1 MLQDRDRSPSPA
13 PAQRTAPRPPGLTDA
28 QLGVWYGQQL
38 DPTNRVYN
46 TGEYAEIHGPVDSGI
61 FERAL
66 RRTIGEADTFGLRLT
81 DTPQGPQATTAPE
94 AVLDLRLVDVGPQRD
109 PRAAALAWMR
119 EDLLNPVEL
128 TEGPLFGCALLK
140 AGPDHWFWYLRA
152 HHILLDGYAF
162 TLVFQRLATVYT
174 ALASGQEPAPSPF
187 PPSRLLVEEESA
199 YRASARFDRDR
210 AYWTE
215 RFADAPEI
223 ATLADG
229 AAPPSA
235 PFLRRTTDLDG
246 PAGERLTAA
255 AARLGGGRADLFLAA
270 AAGYVHRAT
279 GAPDVVLGVT
289 TMSRPG
295 SAALRAPATVS
306 NILPLRVAV
315 APGASVADLVRSTA
329 AELREVRRHQQYRG
343 EDLRR
348 DLKLLGSGR
357 PLYGPVLNLVP
368 FSHDLRFG
376 EHPAT
381 AGHLTGGVVEDLTIT
396 VRPGPSGSGLRI
408 DFDANPALYT
418 AAELADHQE
427 RFLLLLER
435 LADAPPELALS
446 ATSLLKPGEQ
456 PVPSTDRR
464 VPPPAD
470 ATLSARFEAQAA
482 RTPEAIAVTCEGTDL
497 SYRELNARAN
507 RLARL
512 LTERGAAPGTLVAL
526 ALPRSAELVTAL
538 LAVLKS
544 GAGYLPLDP
553 GYPMERLLTV
563 CTDAAPA
570 LLVTDSGTAP
580 LRAAAGIP
588 AVVLDDPAIGRD
600 LAARSPADLGPGSGA
615 AAPEDIAYV
624 IHTSGSTG
632 RPKGVQIPH
641 SNVVRLFE
649 TSAAHFAFGPED
661 VWTLFHSYAFDFS
674 VWELWGAL
682 LHGGRLVVVPQAVT
696 RSPADLLELLRR
708 ERVTVL
714 NQTPSAFQ
722 QLIQADAEADTG
734 AEPLALRYVV
744 FGGEALEPAHLRPW
758 TDRYGDETPALVNMY
773 GITETTV
780 HVTHHRVTRA
790 LVEEGGGRSVIGT
803 PLPDLRVHLLDG
815 YLQPVPPGWTGEMY
829 VSGPGLARGY
839 LNRPEL
845 TAERFPQDPFGP
857 PGERMYRTGDLARR
871 AADGTLE
878 YAGRADQQ
886 VKIRGFRIEPGEVEA
901 ALLRH
906 PGVVQAAVVAREA
919 AGRTDRMLVAY
930 AVAGPGSSPAP
941 AELRSHL
948 AGLLPEY
955 MVPGACVLL
964 PALPL
969 TPNGKLDVRTLPA
982 PDFAGAGTGSR
993 AGAGAAEA
1001 LVCRLYEEVLQLP
1014 EGTVGVHDSFFDLG
1028 GHSLLAGRLLAG
1040 LRARTGVAVP
1050 MSAVFGTPTPA
1061 GIAARLDGRRPGAP
1075 AARPALVAT
1084 ERPELIPL
1092 SSAQQSMW
1100 FLNQLDPASATYN
1113 IPLVVRVD
1121 RTIDPE
1127 ALRAALADLTDRH
1140 ESLRTVLPQH
1150 EGSPYQEIRPPG
1162 TVRPTLQVV
1171 DCPAGEVDAHVA
1183 AAERH
1188 PFDLTRDTPLWAGLY
1203 GDRPGAQV
1211 LVLVLHHSAA
1221 DGWSLRPLAED
1232 LSLAYA
1238 ARSHGR
1244 APRWERPLAVQY
1256 ADYALWQRALLD
1268 EPAVDD
1274 SPVQQAGAFWRT
1286 ALAGLPEELPLP
1298 VDRPRPAQPAGRGG
1312 GLAVDV
1318 DGDLHRALLRLA
1330 ERYGVSLFM
1339 VLQAAVAA
1347 LLTRSGAG
1355 TDIPL
1360 GTPVAGR
1367 DEPALDDLIGLITNT
1382 LVLRTDTSG
1391 DPEFSELLARVRAFD
1406 LAAFDH
1412 QELPFDR
1419 LVEDL
1424 NPPRSAARHPLFQ
1437 VMLALQ
1443 NNEAAVLRLGSQQ
1456 AALTPSPTGT
1466 AKFDL
1471 FVDVLE
1477 RTGEDGSP
1485 AGLGCHI
1492 EYRTDLFDADTVREL
1507 ADSLHALLT
1516 AVAADPTIRISALP
1530 APARRPAGAGAAAVE
1545 AFDPGP
1551 LEQAVLACPDI
1562 RDCLVLPPAEG
1573 EAGRPTVLVV
1583 LTRTGA
1589 VEQAAQALL
1598 RTAPDPARAPRL
1610 VAVTDLPR
1618 TGDGLP
1624 DTATALDGL
1633 PRIDADPAARWQA
1646 ALAALPEV
1654 VAATVELEE
1663 ETEPLGRRHTGSA
1676 VPRRPA
1682 ADGTPAPAPAG
1693 GVPSISIGPA
1703 LPEPTVATWAEAL
1716 RRAASGGPRAEAVHV
1731 RADGTEVRRSY
1742 ASLAEEASRVLGGLR
1757 LRGLRPGDRVIL
1769 QCEDTEDFLAALWGC
1784 VLGGFVTVPLTVPG
1798 SYRAASAAV
1807 AKLEGV
1813 WRMLDRPWVLTSAGS
1828 EAGLRELAARRD
1840 WPGLR
1845 LATVDALRDG
1855 PPDGE
1860 WHPAR
1865 PEDDFLMLLTSGSTG
1880 LPKAVRL
1887 DQRNVLARTAAAV
1900 AVNGLT
1906 EDDVSLNW
1914 IPLDHVTGVVMFHLR
1929 DLYLGCRQVH
1939 APTSWILQ
1947 DPLRWMDLADRH
1959 RVSVTWAPNFA
1970 FGLLGEH
1977 AHRMAD
1983 RRWDLSPMRLVMNAG
1998 EVVVAATARS
2008 FLTSLAPFGMPG
2020 TVMHP
2025 GWGMSETC
2033 SVVTD
2038 TSLAAAPGAGEDGF
2052 VSCGLPYPGFAMRV
2066 VDEREQVVPEGT
2078 VGRFQVRGAS
2088 VTSGYHDNPAANAA
2102 SFTAEGWFETGDLAF
2117 LRAGELH
2124 ITGRAKDVIIVNG
2137 VNHYSHEIE
2146 ACVEQLPFVV
2156 RSFTAACAV
2165 RTDPAAGTDE
2175 LALFVRLEPG
2185 QDVAQAL
2192 RAIRGKVG
2200 REIGVSPAHLLPVPG
2215 EAIPKTEIGKI
2226 QRTQLRRRFEAGEF
2240 DEIARRSELLLGTAA
2255 TVPDWFLR
2263 PVWQRAEQ
2271 QHRPA
2276 PPARHTLVLACSDPL
2291 SVETADALA
2300 ERLRRGGGRATV
2312 AAAAEAFERLDAARY
2327 HLRPDAPE
2335 DHRRLL
2341 AALDRDDR
2349 PVDAVVHL
2357 GALGTGTAEPDSVEA
2372 LLCAQRDS
2380 ADSLLCLAQAL
2391 AAAHRP
2397 GQRPTLHLVTAD
2409 ARDVLPEDRPG
2420 YAHAAAGGLLLS
2432 LRQEL
2437 PWLAAACLDLPAS
2450 APDRMAELIL
2460 TETSAPV
2467 ADAEVAYR
2475 AGARYIRRLAPLPEP
2490 APRSEPAAPEG
2501 FLLVSGG
2508 LGELGARIAGH
2519 LLKTPGTR
2527 LLLVGR
2533 TGLPPERS
2541 WDAPAAPGAAGDRR
2555 VETYRALREQG
2566 DVRYEAADITDPAQV
2581 RAAVDKAAAAWS
2593 LPLAGVLHL
2602 AGEFDQGAAADLDL
2616 TRWRAALAA
2625 KITGGWVLHR
2635 LATEYAA
2642 PSFLSFSSVNG
2653 FFGGSMNGAYAA
2665 ANAFLDA
2672 LAVHQRRN
2680 GTDARSLAWS
2690 MWAEIGM
2697 SRGYALKALTEARGY
2712 RVLEE
2717 DDGLRSFDLARSLP
2731 GPHLLIGVDRRAA
2744 WVRGHVLDRARPV
2757 HRLAGRVELREGA
2770 DISAVQ
2776 HGAAEAARLA
2786 GAAGHWVLR
2795 AAGSARAVTAAS
2807 PTGAGD
2813 ARRREL
2819 ADALTAVWCRVLG
2832 RDEVA
2837 PEMSFFD
2844 LGGTSLLLVA
2854 VQTAVNREL
2863 GCDLSVLDLFEH
2875 PTVGA
2880 LARHLAARGEA
2891 GEGTRPEAAADA
2903 GEGGAPGDAPGGAL
2917 ARARQQAQRRQAA
2930 RTRTTR
2936 ARTRTE
2942 NDG

>member
-1 MLQDRDRSPSPA
+1 M
-13 PAQRTAPRPPGLTDA
+13 GLTGA
-28 QLGVWYGQQL
+28 QSGVWYGQQL
-38 DPTNRVYN
+38 DPSGRVYN
-46 TGEYAEIHGPVDSGI
+46 TGEYAEVHGPVDSGI

-66 RRTIGEADTFGLRLT
+66 RRTIGEADVFGLRLT
-81 DTPQGPQATTAPE
+81 EAAQGPQAVLAPE
-94 AVLDLRLVDVGPQRD
+94 AGLDLRLVDVGSADD
-109 PRAAALAWMR
+109 PGAAALAWMR
-119 EDLLNPVEL
+119 EELLTPVEP
-128 TEGPLFGCALLK
+128 TEGPLFACALLK
-140 AGPDHWFWYLRA
+140 AGPDRWFWYLRA

-162 TLVFQRLATVYT
+162 TLVFQRLAAVYT
-174 ALASGQEPAPSPF
+174 ALVNGQEP
-187 PPSRLLVEEESA
+187 PPSAFRSARVLVEEEEA
-199 YRASARFDRDR
+199 YRSSVRFERDR
-210 AYWTE
+210 AYWAE
-215 RFADAPEI
+215 RFADAPEVV
-223 ATLADG
+223 TLAAG
-229 AAPPSA
+229 SAPPSA

-246 PAGERLTAA
+246 PAGERLSAA
-255 AARLGGGRADLFLAA
+255 AARLGAGRADLFLAA

-279 GAPDVVLGVT
+279 GSPDVVLGVT
-289 TMSRPG
+289 TMSRAG

-315 APGASVADLVRSTA
+315 GPGATVADLVRSVA

-357 PLYGPVLNLVP
+357 QLYGPVVNYVP
-368 FSHDLRFG
+368 FTHDLHFG
-376 EHPAT
+376 EHPAV

-396 VRPGPSGSGLRI
+396 VRPAPAGSGLRI

-427 RFLLLLER
+427 RFLLLLDQ
-435 LADAPPELALS
+435 LADAPADLALS

-456 PVPSTDRR
+456 PAPDTDRR
-464 VPPPAD
+464 VPPCAD

-482 RTPEAIAVTCEGTDL
+482 RTPEATAVTHEGAAL

-526 ALPRSAELVTAL
+526 ALPRSAELVVAL

-553 GYPMERLLTV
+553 GYPVERLLTV
-563 CTDAAPA
+563 CADAAPA
-570 LLVTDSGTAP
+570 LLVTDSGTALP
-580 LRAAAGIP
+580 AAAGVP
-588 AVVLDDPAIGRD
+588 AVVLDDPAVVRE
-600 LAARSPADLGPGSGA
+600 LAAHSPADLALGSGA

-649 TSAAHFAFGPED
+649 TSAAHFDFGPGD

-682 LHGGRLVVVPQAVT
+682 LHGGRLVVVPHAVT
-696 RSPADLLELLRR
+696 RSPAEFLDLLRR

-722 QLIQADAEADTG
+722 QLIRADAEAAAD

-744 FGGEALEPAHLRPW
+744 FGGEALEPAQLRPW

-790 LVEEGGGRSVIGT
+790 LVEEGAGRSVIGT
-803 PLPDLRVHLLDG
+803 PLPDLRVHLLDR

-845 TAERFPQDPFGP
+845 TAERFPEDPFGP

-919 AGRTDRMLVAY
+919 AGRADRMLVAY
-930 AVAGPGSSPAP
+930 AVAGPGGSPAP
-941 AELRSHL
+941 AELRAHL

-969 TPNGKLDVRTLPA
+969 TPNGKLDARALPA
-982 PDFAGAGTGSR
+982 PDFAAAGSGGR
-993 AGAGAAEA
+993 AGADADQA
-1001 LVCRLYEEVLQLP
+1001 LVCRLYEEVLRLP

-1061 GIAARLDGRRPGAP
+1061 GIAVLLGGRRAGEEP
-1075 AARPALVAT
+1075 ARPALVAA
-1084 ERPELIPL
+1084 ERPDRIPL
-1092 SSAQQSMW
+1092 SFAQRSMW
-1100 FLNQLDPASATYN
+1100 FLNQVDPASATYN
-1113 IPLVVRVD
+1113 IPLVVRLD
-1121 RTIDPE
+1121 RAIDQE
-1127 ALRAALADLTDRH
+1127 ALRAALADVTDRH
-1140 ESLRTVLPQH
+1140 ESLRTVLPQLD
-1150 EGSPYQEIRPPG
+1150 GSPYQEVRPPG
-1162 TVRPTLQVV
+1162 SVRPTLQVV

-1211 LVLVLHHSAA
+1211 LVIVLHHSAA

-1232 LSLAYA
+1232 LSVAYA
-1238 ARSHGR
+1238 ARSGGR

-1256 ADYALWQRALLD
+1256 ADYALWQRTLLD
-1268 EPAVDD
+1268 DGVLSDQGALPGGRAGGGSGLGV
-1274 SPVQQAGAFWRT
+1274 AGAFWRT
-1286 ALAGLPEELPLP
+1286 ALAGLPEELALP
-1298 VDRPRPAQPAGRGG
+1298 VDRARPAVPDGRGG
-1312 GLAVDV
+1312 GVVVDV
-1318 DGDLHRALLRLA
+1318 DADLHRALLRLA
-1330 ERYGVSLFM
+1330 EQHGASLFM
-1339 VLQAAVAA
+1339 VLQAALAA
-1347 LLTRSGAG
+1347 VLTRAGAG

-1367 DEPALDDLIGLITNT
+1367 GEAALDDLIGLITNT

-1391 DPEFSELLARVRAFD
+1391 DPEFGELLARVRAFD

-1424 NPPRSAARHPLFQ
+1424 NPARSASRHPLFQ

-1443 NNEAAVLRLGSQQ
+1443 NNNPAALRLGGRP

-1477 RTGEDGSP
+1477 RAGEDGSP
-1485 AGLGCHI
+1485 AGLGCHV
-1492 EYRTDLFDADTVREL
+1492 EYRTDLFDADTVRGL
-1507 ADSLHALLT
+1507 AEALHALLT
-1516 AVAADPTIRISALP
+1516 AVAADPAIRIGALP
-1530 APARRPAGAGAAAVE
+1530 APARRAAGVGAASAP

-1551 LEQAVLACPDI
+1551 LERAVLACADI
-1562 RDCLVLPPAEG
+1562 RDCLVLPPG
-1573 EAGRPTVLVV
+1573 EEDGGRATVLVV
-1583 LTRTGA
+1583 PTRAGA
-1589 VEQAAQALL
+1589 VEQAAKALL

-1618 TGDGLP
+1618 TGDGLADP
-1624 DTATALDGL
+1624 DALAAL
-1633 PRIDADPAARWQA
+1633 PRIDADGAAGWQV
-1646 ALAALPEV
+1646 ALAALPGVE
-1654 VAATVELEE
+1654 AAAAGLEE
-1663 ETEPLGRRHTGSA
+1663 IAEPLGRRHTGSTA
-1676 VPRRPA
+1676 PRRPDFAGAPGPA
-1682 ADGTPAPAPAG
+1682 AAG
-1693 GVPSISIGPA
+1693 GVPSLSTGPA
-1703 LPEPTVATWAEAL
+1703 RPEPTVATWADAL
-1716 RRAASGGPRAEAVHV
+1716 RRAATGGPRAEVVHV
-1731 RADGTEVRRSY
+1731 RADGAGVRRSY

-1757 LRGLRPGDRVIL
+1757 RRGLRPGDRVIL

-1807 AKLEGV
+1807 AKLEGI
-1813 WRMLDRPWVLTSAGS
+1813 WRMLDRPWVVASAGS
-1828 EAGLRELAARRD
+1828 EAGLRELAGQRD

-1845 LATVDALRDG
+1845 LATVDALREG
-1855 PPDGE
+1855 PADAD
-1860 WHPAR
+1860 WHPSR

-1887 DQRNVLARTAAAV
+1887 SQRNVLARTAAAV

-2008 FLTSLAPFGMPG
+2008 FLNTLAPFGMPA

-2038 TSLAAAPGAGEDGF
+2038 TVLAAEPATGEDGF

-2066 VDEREQVVPEGT
+2066 VDERERVVPEGT

-2088 VTSGYHDNPAANAA
+2088 VTSGYHDNPGANAE

-2117 LRAGELH
+2117 LRGGELH

-2146 ACVEQLPFVV
+2146 ACVEELPFVV

-2175 LALFVRLEPG
+2175 LALFVHLEAG
-2185 QDVAQAL
+2185 QDVAAAL
-2192 RAIRGKVG
+2192 RAIRGKVT

-2240 DEIARRSELLLGTAA
+2240 DEIARGTELLLGSAA

-2263 PVWQRAEQ
+2263 PVWQRAAQ
-2271 QHRPA
+2271 LHRPS
-2276 PPARHTLVLACSDPL
+2276 PPARHTLVLAGSDPL
-2291 SVETADALA
+2291 SVETAEALA

-2327 HLRPDAPE
+2327 RLRPDVVE

-2341 AALDRDDR
+2341 AALDGDDR
-2349 PVDAVVHL
+2349 PVDAVIHL
-2357 GALGTGTAEPDSVEA
+2357 GALSTRPADPDSVEA
-2372 LLCAQRDS
+2372 LLAAQRDG
-2380 ADSLLCLAQAL
+2380 ADSLLCLARAL
-2391 AAAHRP
+2391 TDAHRP
-2397 GQRPTLHLVTAD
+2397 ERRTTLHLVTAD
-2409 ARDVLPEDRPG
+2409 SRDVLPEDRPG
-2420 YAHAAAGGLLLS
+2420 YAHAAAGGLLGS

-2437 PWLAAACLDLPAS
+2437 PWLAAACLDVPAA
-2450 APDRMAELIL
+2450 APGRMAELIL
-2460 TETSAPV
+2460 AETSAPV
-2467 ADAEVAYR
+2467 TDAEVAYR
-2475 AGARYIRRLAPLPEP
+2475 AGARYVRRLAPLPEP
-2490 APRSEPAAPEG
+2490 APRAEPTAPEG

-2508 LGELGARIAGH
+2508 LGELGSRIAGH

-2533 TGLPPERS
+2533 TDLPPERGR
-2541 WDAPAAPGAAGDRR
+2541 DAPAADGTNDADGGADDRR
-2555 VETYRALREQG
+2555 IAAYRALREQG
-2566 DVRYEAADITDPAQV
+2566 EVRYEAADITDPAQV
-2581 RAAVDKAAAAWS
+2581 RAAVDKAATAWS
-2593 LPLAGVLHL
+2593 APLAGVLHL
-2602 AGEFDQGAAADLDL
+2602 AGAFDQGAAADHDL
-2616 TRWRAALAA
+2616 ARWRAALTA
-2625 KITGGWVLHR
+2625 KVTGGWVLHR

-2672 LAVHQRRN
+2672 LAVHQRRSA
-2680 GTDARSLAWS
+2680 GMDARSLAWS
-2690 MWAEIGM
+2690 MWDEIGM
-2697 SRGYALKALTEARGY
+2697 SRGYALRALTEARGY

-2717 DDGLRSFDLARSLP
+2717 GDGLRSFDLARTLDE
-2731 GPHLLIGVDRRAA
+2731 PHLLIGVDRRAA

-2757 HRLAGRVELREGA
+2757 HRLAGRVELGEGA
-2770 DISAVQ
+2770 DIAAVHQ
-2776 HGAAEAARLA
+2776 GAAEAAHRA

-2795 AAGSARAVTAAS
+2795 AAGSARAATAAA
-2807 PTGAGD
+2807 PPDRGD

-2819 ADALTAVWCRVLG
+2819 ADALAAVWCRVLG

-2837 PEMSFFD
+2837 PDENFFD

-2854 VQTAVNREL
+2854 VQAAVNREL

-2891 GEGTRPEAAADA
+2891 DQGDRPVPAPGA
-2903 GEGGAPGDAPGGAL
+2903 GEPTAPGEAPGGAL
-2917 ARARQQAQRRQAA
+2917 DRARQQAQRRQAA